1 MRKISVMSRIRDLAH
16 ILDRHSATLGYGTHE
31 SAIPRVALI
40 RSEHPTDRMH
50 TVYRPAVCI
59 VAQGA
64 KRSIAGDAILSYAPG
79 DYLTVSVDLPVIG
92 EVTVAS
98 PDEPYLCV
106 KLELSPALLGDLM
119 LQGGVQSP
127 SDGDPDLGL
136 AVSVASGD
144 ILDATIRL
152 VTLLD
157 RPDAVPVLAP
167 LYERELCY
175 FLLNGA
181 QGRRLRQMALA
192 EGRTAQITKAIH
204 WIGTQFREPISIE
217 DAAAVAG
224 MSTSAFHH
232 HFKAVTA
239 LSPLQYQ
246 KQLRLQEARR
256 LMVSDGGDATTAAF
270 AVGYSSSQQFSREYA
285 RLFGA
290 PPQRDVTRLRAEA
303 NGTGI
308 AAPA

>member
-1 MRKISVMSRIRDLAH
+1 M
-16 ILDRHSATLGYGTHE
+16 LGYGTHE
-31 SAIPRVALI
+31 SVIPRVALI

-50 TVYRPAVCI
+50 TVYHPAVCI

-79 DYLTVSVDLPVIG
+79 DYLTISVDLPVIG

-98 PDEPYLCV
+98 PEEPYLCV
-106 KLELSPALLGDLM
+106 KLELSPALLSDLM
-119 LQGGVQSP
+119 LQIGTPGGRN
-127 SDGDPDLGL
+127 GDPDLGL
-136 AVSVASGD
+136 AVSAASEEVLG
-144 ILDATIRL
+144 AAIRL
-152 VTLLD
+152 VSLLD
-157 RPDAVPVLAP
+157 RPDAIPVLAP

-175 FLLNGA
+175 FLLHGA
-181 QGRRLRQMALA
+181 QGHRLRQMALG
-192 EGRTAQITKAIH
+192 EGHTAQITRAIR
-204 WIGTQFREPISIE
+204 WIAARFREPISID

-224 MSTSAFHH
+224 MSASAFHH

-256 LMVSDGGDATTAAF
+256 LMVSDGGDAASAAF
-270 AVGYSSSQQFSREYA
+270 AVGYSSSQQFSREYS

-290 PPQRDVTRLRAEA
+290 PPQRDATRLRAAA
-303 NGTGI
+303 NGMGI
-308 AAPA
+308 AEPA